1 MTRTLE
7 VDVAIVGAGSAG
19 LTAYRAARAHT
30 DRVLLIEGERHGTTC
45 ARVGCMPSKL
55 LIAAAD
61 AAHAV
66 AEAPVFGVH
75 ASVARIDGRAVM
87 ERVRSERDRF
97 TGFVIESVEAFPPE
111 TRVDGHA
118 RFVSPH
124 RLEVGGHAIVEAG
137 RIVLAT
143 GSRPVVPPELAGLE
157 SLVIDNED
165 VFNWTDL
172 PESIAVLGTGP
183 IGLELGQALHRLG
196 VRVRVFGRN
205 GALASLT
212 DPDVRARA
220 ERVLAGELDLD
231 LHARIE
237 RVVERDGG
245 VEITFRDP
253 DGLPRA
259 ERFAFVLAATGRR
272 PNLDGLALEHSGLV
286 LDARGAPGVD
296 RFTRQC
302 GTSHIFLAGD
312 ASAERTVLHE
322 AVDDGRIAGDNA
334 GRFPDVRCQ
343 SRRAPL
349 AIVFTDPQIATVGRG
364 YRDLADGGA
373 DFAIGEASFDDQGR
387 SRIMH
392 RNQGL
397 LRLYGLRGSGE
408 LVGGEMIAPRAEHLA
423 HLLAWSV
430 QQRRSVAE
438 LLAMPFYHPVVEE
451 GVRAALR
458 ELNRQLRMGPEP
470 VPRCLDCGPGA

>member
-1 MTRTLE
+1 MQKLE

-19 LTAYRAARAHT
+19 LVAYRAARAHT
-30 DRVLLIEGERHGTTC
+30 ERVLLIEGGRHGTTC

-61 AAHAV
+61 AAHSV
-66 AEAPVFGVH
+66 AEASVFGVH

-97 TGFVIESVEAFPPE
+97 TGFVIESVEAFPAE
-111 TRVDGHA
+111 TRLDGHA

-124 RLEVGGHAIVEAG
+124 QLEVGDHAIVDAE

-143 GSRPVVPPELAGLE
+143 GSRPVVPPEFAALASRVL
-157 SLVIDNED
+157 DNED
-165 VFNWTDL
+165 VFDWTDL
-172 PESIAVLGTGP
+172 PESVAVLGTGP

-196 VRVRVFGRN
+196 VRVRIFGRS

-212 DPDVRARA
+212 DPEVQACA
-220 ERVLAGELDLD
+220 ERVFAGELALE

-237 RVVERDGG
+237 RAVEREGG
-245 VEITFRDP
+245 VEIAFRGA
-253 DGLPRA
+253 DGRIGT
-259 ERFAFVLAATGRR
+259 ERFDFVIAATGRR
-272 PNLDGLALEHSGLV
+272 ANFAGLALERSGLG
-286 LDARGAPGVD
+286 LDARGIPHVD

-302 GTSHIFLAGD
+302 GDSHIFLAGD
-312 ASAERTVLHE
+312 ASADLPVLHE
-322 AVDDGRIAGDNA
+322 AADEGRIAGDNA

-349 AIVFTDPQIATVGRG
+349 AIVFTDPQIAKLGRG
-364 YRDLADGGA
+364 YRELVEDGA
-373 DFAIGEASFDDQGR
+373 DFAIGEVSFDDQGR

-408 LVGGEMIAPRAEHLA
+408 LIGAEMIAPRAEHLA

-430 QQRRSVAE
+430 QQRRSASE
-438 LLAMPFYHPVVEE
+438 LLAMPFYHPVLEE
-451 GVRAALR
+451 SLRAALR
-458 ELNRQLRMGPEP
+458 RLNRELRIGPEP